1 MYSIKHLLV
10 VIDLNEHDEVVYQ
23 YVNRMSRVVNF
34 ESVLFLHVADDLDV
48 PKQLVE
54 KYPGLITPIDESL
67 KGAIEKKID
76 LYEGIKNLKNIE
88 IEVLDGAK
96 LQTISKVVRDQDI
109 DLLVINRSD
118 THDSEIT
125 FLQKLARTIT
135 CSIALIPPT
144 IPEEINNLLVPID
157 FSKNSY
163 MALQY
168 ALRISADRPDM
179 NILGLHILKMP
190 SGYFK
195 TGLSYDEFAEEL
207 KKNAEQ
213 ELTMFL
219 KENDIN
225 PSLFKMHYR
234 LKKSDS
240 IPYMI
245 NRFSFSNQIDAIVM
259 GSRGRNTLS
268 SFVLGSITEALIDR
282 DQYLPLIVIKN
293 KDKNLQLWDALLEL

>member
-1 MYSIKHLLV
+1 MYSIDRILV
-10 VIDLNEHDEVVYQ
+10 VMELNEHDDVVCE
-23 YVNRMSRVVNF
+23 YVNRLSKVVSFN
-34 ESVLFLHVADDLDV
+34 SILFLHVADDLDI

-54 KYPGLITPIDESL
+54 KYPGLISPIDTSI
-67 KGAIEKKID
+67 KAAIKEKIRG
-76 LYEGIKNLKNIE
+76 YEGISSTKNIDF
-88 IEVLDGAK
+88 EVLDGTK
-96 LQTISKVVRDQDI
+96 LQTISSIVRKEDI

-118 THDSEIT
+118 IHDSEIT

-157 FSKNSY
+157 FSRNSY
-163 MALQY
+163 MALLH
-168 ALRISADRPDM
+168 ALKISTDRPEVHVV
-179 NILGLHILKMP
+179 GLHIMKMP

-207 KKNAEQ
+207 QKNAEQ
-213 ELTMFL
+213 ELKLFLDENSIDSSSFTM
-219 KENDIN
+219 N
-225 PSLFKMHYR
+225 YR

-259 GSRGRNTLS
+259 GSRGRDTLS

-293 KDKNLQLWDALLEL
+293 KDRNLKVWEALMEL

>member
-1 MYSIKHLLV
+1 MYSIERLLV
-10 VIDLNEHDEVVYQ
+10 VLDLNEHDEVVYE
-23 YVNRMSRVVNF
+23 YVNRMSRVVTF
-34 ESVLFLHVADDLDV
+34 DSILFLHVADNLDI

-54 KYPGLITPIDESL
+54 KYPGLIPPIDQSI
-67 KGAIEKKID
+67 KGAIKTNID
-76 LYEGIKNLKNIE
+76 KYEGIRNIKNIE
-88 IEVLDGAK
+88 IEILDGVK
-96 LQTISKVVRDQDI
+96 LQTISKVVRDNDI

-163 MALQY
+163 MALEY
-168 ALRISADRPDM
+168 ALRISADRPEM

-213 ELTMFL
+213 ELALFL
-219 KENDIN
+219 KENKTDA
-225 PSLFKMHYR
+225 SAFKMHYR

-245 NRFSFSNQIDAIVM
+245 NRFSFSNQIDAVVM

-293 KDKNLQLWDALLEL
+293 KDKNMKLWDALLEL

>member
-1 MYSIKHLLV
+1 MYSIDRLLV
-10 VIDLNEHDEVVYQ
+10 VMELNEHDDVVCE
-23 YVNRMSRVVNF
+23 YVNRLSKVVSFN
-34 ESVLFLHVADDLDV
+34 SILFLHVADNLDI

-54 KYPGLITPIDESL
+54 KYPGLIPPIDESI
-67 KGAIEKKID
+67 KGAIEAKID
-76 LYEGIKNLKNIE
+76 QYESIKTIKNIE
-88 IEVLDGAK
+88 IEILDGVK
-96 LQTISKVVRDQDI
+96 LQTITKVVREKNI

-118 THDSEIT
+118 LHDTEIT

-157 FSKNSY
+157 FSRNSY

-168 ALRISADRPDM
+168 ALRITEDQPNM

-195 TGLSYDEFAEEL
+195 TGLTYDEFAEEL
-207 KKNAEQ
+207 QKNAEQ
-213 ELTMFL
+213 ELKLFLEENGIDPSSFTMY
-219 KENDIN
+219 
-225 PSLFKMHYR
+225 YR
-234 LKKSDS
+234 LKKSDN

-259 GSRGRNTLS
+259 GSRGRDTLS

-293 KDKNLQLWDALLEL
+293 KDRNLRVWEAIMEL